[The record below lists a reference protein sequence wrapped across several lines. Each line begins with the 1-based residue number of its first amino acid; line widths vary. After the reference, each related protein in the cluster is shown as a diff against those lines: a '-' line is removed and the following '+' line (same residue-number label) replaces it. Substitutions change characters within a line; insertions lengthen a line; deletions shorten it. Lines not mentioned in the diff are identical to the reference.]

1 MNRAAL
7 TVLAAMALAS
17 PATAGGFGVSFA
29 APIEERVGGDYGP
42 EYYRNLHAPFS
53 KADNV
58 RAATRCRTKLVQTR
72 LGFRRVRG
80 CR

>member
-1 MNRAAL
+1 MNCAAL
-7 TVLAAMALAS
+7 AVLAAMASAG
-17 PATAGGFGVSFA
+17 PATAGGFGVGFG

-53 KADNV
+53 KADDV
-58 RAATRCRTKLVQTR
+58 RGDTRCRTKLVQTR
-72 LGFRRVRG
+72 LGLRRIRS

>member
-7 TVLAAMALAS
+7 AVLAAMASAG
-17 PATAGGFGVSFA
+17 PATAGGFGVGFG

-53 KADNV
+53 KADDV
-58 RAATRCRTKLVQTR
+58 RGDTRCRSKLVQTR
-72 LGFRRVRG
+72 LGLRRIRS